1 MKKLLEKGTIILIS
15 VWLLAVAAVSEASW
29 RLDED
34 PALTEPRNFRMS
46 SDDWSIAPD
55 DDSPTRA
62 GLESLRI
69 SGSAQPT
76 AEVFAKLYSIL
87 SEAAPGAPIYI
98 VDLRQE
104 SHGFADGL
112 PVSWYEEM
120 NQANEGKTIA
130 EAACDETS
138 RLSEL
143 VGNTTTFTPEGKSDS
158 KRFDAVT
165 ITPQNVMTEKET
177 AEAAGFR
184 YTRFYVT
191 DRKYP
196 DTETV
201 EAFLNFVESLPDN
214 AWVHFHCHA
223 GHGRTTSF
231 MAMYDI
237 IRNPEI
243 PVDEIIKRQY
253 LLGGSDL
260 TALKNNARK
269 NEWSARRLELLQN
282 FSRYIRAKHT
292 GETTLSWSEWIEKNP
307 RHNN

>member
-1 MKKLLEKGTIILIS
+1 MKNILQKSLILITV
-15 VWLLAVAAVSEASW
+15 VWLLAEAAVSEASW

-46 SDDWSIAPD
+46 SDDWRITPDGGAPA
-55 DDSPTRA
+55 RA
-62 GLESLRI
+62 GLENLRI

-76 AEVFAKLYSIL
+76 ADIFAKLYSIL
-87 SEAAPGAPIYI
+87 SDAAPGAPIYD
-98 VDLRQE
+98 VDLQQE
-104 SHGFADGL
+104 SHGFADGI

-130 EAACDETS
+130 EAAYDETT

-143 VGNTTTFTPEGKSDS
+143 AGNTTTFSPEGKSDT

-165 ITPQNVMTEKET
+165 FAPQNVQNEKEIV
-177 AEAAGFR
+177 EAIGFR
-184 YTRFYVT
+184 YVRFYVT

-196 DTETV
+196 DTATI
-201 EAFLNFVESLPDN
+201 EAFLDFVESLPDN

-231 MAMYDI
+231 MAMYDM
-237 IRNPEI
+237 IRNPDI
-243 PVDEIIKRQY
+243 PFEEIIKRQY

-260 TALKNNARK
+260 TALKNDARK
-269 NEWSARRLELLQN
+269 NEWGAQRLELLQN
-282 FSRYIRAKHT
+282 FSRYIRAKHA
-292 GETTLSWSEWIEKNP
+292 GETALRWGEWIASQGL
-307 RHNN
+307 

>member
-46 SDDWSIAPD
+46 SDDWRIAPD

-130 EAACDETS
+130 EAACDEMS

-253 LLGGSDL
+253 LLGGSNL

-282 FSRYIRAKHT
+282 FSSYIRAKHT
-292 GETTLSWSEWIEKNP
+292 GETALRWIEWIASQTPAN
-307 RHNN
+307 

>member
-1 MKKLLEKGTIILIS
+1 MKNILQKSIILITV
-15 VWLLAVAAVSEASW
+15 VWLLTVATVAEASW

-34 PALTEPRNFRMS
+34 PTLTEPRNFRMS
-46 SDDWSIAPD
+46 SDDWRITPDGGAPA
-55 DDSPTRA
+55 RA
-62 GLESLRI
+62 GLENLRI

-76 AEVFAKLYSIL
+76 ADIFAKLYSIL
-87 SEAAPGAPIYI
+87 SDAAPGAPIYD

-104 SHGFADGL
+104 SHGFADGI

-130 EAACDETS
+130 EAAYDETT
-138 RLSEL
+138 RLSAL
-143 VGNTTTFTPEGKSDS
+143 AGNTTTFSPEGKSDT

-292 GETTLSWSEWIEKNP
+292 GETTLSWSEWVASQTPAN
-307 RHNN
+307 